1 MSSITSLFCVVFHLF
16 QCVCFCFLNS
26 IHVFWSIK
34 YVMTSPALVNAFFFF
49 LFCVFRTLLVLLCWW
64 LFPFSL
70 CRSLSSSLF
79 ANIRTF
85 PLKIGCCLTTIFSS
99 LPAIFSRQIGML
111 SSRVI
116 TTSSCTISAFV
127 RWHKFVPFLVENIL
141 KYKTFQKCRTLIYFS
156 MVKKMLFIHV
166 TSLVF

>member
-1 MSSITSLFCVVFHLF
+1 MCLLLLLE
-16 QCVCFCFLNS
+16 LNS
-26 IHVFWSIK
+26 CLLIHQVCHHFSSSCK
-34 YVMTSPALVNAFFFF
+34 CVFFF